1 MEDNILCS
9 NWEIQLYKKQQN
21 EETILFKGRI
31 FFYLIFSESDCY
43 IEQTCEPLSRL
54 QTILVNS
61 SLTPVISYRKL
72 HVLNNF
78 LCSKQN
84 AFELRSLKRPHFP
97 LVLPLFSSFVRA
109 PETQFCQSTSQKHQA
124 NHLFQTY
131 FEMGTTSSMS
141 KPTRGLWF
149 NCFTNPLSTT
159 YLEKIHT
166 VREDNNRGLN
176 RQTGKCHI
184 HISSEQEHNCPTFAA
199 EVVALCWPAAALQQF
214 DLQDV
219 TDNASPHPATLCWFT
234 GADLISN

>member
-1 MEDNILCS
+1 MLVDGRLNILCS
-9 NWEIQLYKKQQN
+9 NQEIQLYEKQQN
-21 EETILFKGRI
+21 EDTILFKGRI
-31 FFYLIFSESDCY
+31 FFLFNLPWI
-43 IEQTCEPLSRL
+43 TVVLSKHVSRCPDYR
-54 QTILVNS
+54 QYAVNS
-61 SLTPVISYRKL
+61 SLMP
-72 HVLNNF
+72 
-78 LCSKQN
+78 KQN
-84 AFELRSLKRPHFP
+84 AFELRSLRRPHFP

-109 PETQFCQSTSQKHQA
+109 PETQFCQSTSQKRQA
-124 NHLFQTY
+124 NHLFQAY

-184 HISSEQEHNCPTFAA
+184 RLSSEQEHNCPTFAA
-199 EVVALCWPAAALQQF
+199 EVVAFCWPAAALQQF

-219 TDNASPHPATLCWFT
+219 TDNTSPHPATLCWFT